1 MFQYSLPLVLGALLL
16 SSAANATHPK
26 IDECGGFNANRGEG
40 VHNAERLSAD
50 VEHRIERYLRTAD
63 ATPGAA
69 VVIVI
74 GEEIVYARGF
84 GFRDL
89 ASCAKA
95 ASNTRF
101 YLKSTTKTLLGLS
114 AAQLHE
120 EGAIE
125 LDAPIAEYLPD
136 LKLPEG
142 LSSQQVSVRSHI
154 IHTQPYFDA
163 GLNYRTAF
171 PGNLPESEFVEH
183 ANEFSVVG
191 DIKFR
196 YSNFGPIIAAHA
208 ITAKT
213 GIGWR
218 ELIAHKVF
226 EPVGMKNS
234 FTSMAAAEEGPM
246 ATAHLGAQSE
256 FYRPTLTK
264 IDAQMHAA
272 GGAVSTAEDLG
283 RLLIVMMN
291 EGRIDGEQVLAQRA
305 VEQTQARQVQLS
317 TTFAEFARFAYGLG
331 LYAADYDGDLL
342 MHHFGGETHF
352 SFMSEHDIGVAV
364 LSNEPFFG
372 GQVTHGLASTI
383 YDLLLEK
390 SDIDARIERRLQAIS
405 DAKSGITA
413 RLNQYVGQLRESA
426 PVGEPMFSADD
437 ILGTYTSSRLGSMNI
452 GLQNGELR
460 LDFGALSGPLT
471 HISGDGYIADFNLW
485 GDPPELFVFR
495 DGDDGVLVLDWGGR
509 VFAKQ

>member
-1 MFQYSLPLVLGALLL
+1 MSQELGLTPSILRSAFACLMLQTYKTVAQRPRSALHCTHPVFRHWISESYLPLVLVL
-16 SSAANATHPK
+16 SIFRQRTYSKN
-26 IDECGGFNANRGEG
+26 DECGGQCCYSQ
-40 VHNAERLSAD
+40 AERDGSTSRAVSAD
-50 VEHRIERYLRTAD
+50 VENRIERYLRTAD

-120 EGAIE
+120 EGASE

-226 EPVGMKNS
+226 EPVGWLS
-234 FTSMAAAEEGPM
+234 SPGP
-246 ATAHLGAQSE
+246 GAGNTPASC
-256 FYRPTLTK
+256 K
-264 IDAQMHAA
+264 H
-272 GGAVSTAEDLG
+272 
-283 RLLIVMMN
+283 RL
-291 EGRIDGEQVLAQRA
+291 RIDYAHP
-305 VEQTQARQVQLS
+305 
-317 TTFAEFARFAYGLG
+317 FARSR
-331 LYAADYDGDLL
+331 LYA
-342 MHHFGGETHF
+342 
-352 SFMSEHDIGVAV
+352 
-364 LSNEPFFG
+364 
-372 GQVTHGLASTI
+372 
-383 YDLLLEK
+383 
-390 SDIDARIERRLQAIS
+390 
-405 DAKSGITA
+405 
-413 RLNQYVGQLRESA
+413 
-426 PVGEPMFSADD
+426 
-437 ILGTYTSSRLGSMNI
+437 
-452 GLQNGELR
+452 
-460 LDFGALSGPLT
+460 
-471 HISGDGYIADFNLW
+471 
-485 GDPPELFVFR
+485 
-495 DGDDGVLVLDWGGR
+495 
-509 VFAKQ
+509 